1 MLASR
6 YRLCLFDAYGTL
18 FDLSSVAQ
26 RSAARLGERAPAL
39 LALWRQKQL
48 EYTWLRTLMQRHAP
62 FDQVTADAL
71 HHALESLGI
80 SDSDLAG
87 ELLAG
92 YLSVAPYPEV
102 PATLAALEQA
112 GIARGI
118 LSNGTPAMLN
128 GALRASGLEFYFRHV
143 LSVESVGCYK
153 PDPRVYALAV
163 SETGTSLEEIVFVS
177 ANAWDVAGAAS
188 FGLRVVWV
196 NRTRAGSERLPGA
209 PVATISSLADLP
221 GSLADCDV
229 VVPNEAK

>member
-1 MLASR
+1 MAASR
-6 YRLCLFDAYGTL
+6 CRLCLFDAYGTL

-62 FDQVTADAL
+62 FDQVTADSL
-71 HHALESLGI
+71 HYALESLGI
-80 SDSDLAG
+80 SDPELHG

-112 GIARGI
+112 GISRGI
-118 LSNGTPAMLN
+118 LSNGTPAMLES
-128 GALRASGLEFYFRHV
+128 ALRTSGLESSFHHV

-153 PDPRVYALAV
+153 PDPRVYTLA
-163 SETGTSLEEIVFVS
+163 SSQTGTSLEEIAFVS
-177 ANAWDVAGAAS
+177 SNAWDVAGASS

-196 NRTRAGSERLPGA
+196 NRSMAASERLPGA
-209 PVATISSLADLP
+209 PAATIASLAELP
-221 GSLADCDV
+221 GILAG
-229 VVPNEAK
+229 